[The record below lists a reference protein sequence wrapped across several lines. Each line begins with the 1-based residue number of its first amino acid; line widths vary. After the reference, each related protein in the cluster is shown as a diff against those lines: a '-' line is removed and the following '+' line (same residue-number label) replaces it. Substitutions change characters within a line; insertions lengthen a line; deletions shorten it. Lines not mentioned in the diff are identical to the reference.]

1 MTELIILNNNYILH
15 MKVSEDCVNICSPC
29 IIIYSNYIL
38 IKKILEDAG
47 GEVKSSF
54 LKTCLFYC
62 LVSHL

>member
-47 GEVKSSF
+47 EKLRVPF
-54 LKTCLFYC
+54 
-62 LVSHL
+62 